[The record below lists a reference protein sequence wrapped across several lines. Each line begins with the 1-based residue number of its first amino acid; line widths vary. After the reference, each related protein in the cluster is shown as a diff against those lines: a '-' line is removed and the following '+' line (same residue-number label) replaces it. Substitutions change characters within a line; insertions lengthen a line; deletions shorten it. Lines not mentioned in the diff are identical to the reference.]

1 MEKRTNGMSVKYSNE
16 LDVLSPVMLVF
27 AVGNDDDVVLVA
39 IDNVTSTVHSG
50 GEGSLHYDRV

>member
-1 MEKRTNGMSVKYSNE
+1 MSVKYSNE